1 MSPGAAAPGK
11 LTQQETTMRAI
22 VATLC
27 VLSLAACGGK
37 DKANQATADSLSR
50 DLQMAQNDSGMPMK
64 DTAAAA
70 PAPAGTA
77 TPAPTT
83 PAAAPKPAA
92 PKPAAP
98 RPAPS
103 LAAGTNFS
111 AAATDSVS
119 SRHTQSGATMT
130 AKVGT
135 AVTGADGRV
144 VIPAGSTVTIR
155 LDQFKSAGSKG
166 GKETF
171 AASLVSVD
179 INGTTYPLTGTV
191 DHMTYTLKG
200 RGITTGTAAKV
211 GAGAAAGAIL
221 GKAIGG
227 NATGAI
233 VGGVA
238 GAAGGAAVANETGDQ
253 DITILPGAAITMTVT
268 APFTAK

>member
-1 MSPGAAAPGK
+1 
-11 LTQQETTMRAI
+11 MRAI

-50 DLQMAQNDSGMPMK
+50 DLQMAQHDSTMPMK

-70 PAPAGTA
+70 PAPAGAA

-83 PAAAPKPAA
+83 PAAAPKPKPAA

-98 RPAPS
+98 KPAPS

-111 AAATDSVS
+111 AAAKDSVS
-119 SRHTQSGATMT
+119 SRTTKAGATMVAT
-130 AKVGT
+130 VGE
-135 AVTGADGRV
+135 AVTAADGRV

-179 INGTTYPLTGTV
+179 VNGVTYPITGTV

-211 GAGAAAGAIL
+211 GAGAAAGALL